1 MIQWMASPGKTNGRA
16 NGNGVWAAVHQQE
29 GKWRVVIARRRE
41 RWEVLESLTLKDF
54 EVTSLPVLFGQ
65 HGVSHVVR
73 VARGRETVAR
83 CLPVPGGDEAGL
95 VAAVSLLAEAEL
107 PSALPSYRRA
117 AGVLPNGDGAE
128 MRTALLTGW
137 MNGGASPKALTEVAE
152 TWTTPAAALALL
164 RGESGRAAVYTEASE
179 GLMCLLVPGPD
190 KTIARVLVEEPS
202 DEDAWAQILGAAV
215 AEAAQMAGA
224 PASFAQS
231 LNAGRKTGAGRRLF
245 LEAASL
251 LALKSRVSGIREDQG
266 WLDDFGVALG
276 ALLVAGSELATVRA
290 LAGLH
295 AMAPEEERTIVEA
308 TSVWLAKP
316 ANAWG
321 LVAAAC
327 ALMLLGPLGLAAA
340 RKTILEKRA
349 DKVKGLS
356 VGGEGIEKKAA
367 MYEQFGTS
375 RWPMTKL
382 LADVAQATPVGV
394 VVTNLQITNG
404 QGLTM
409 QGTAE
414 NSEQVNKLE
423 ANLNA
428 ARVFGNVSFGRVDTK
443 SDSVT
448 EFDVTAR
455 VVQPLAQVKTS
466 EEQDFKTKPLAVR
479 LYGEG
484 ASNTAP
490 PAGDAHEE
498 HGDRGDRGNRRR
510 DRAERNADSGGTGGN
525 SGGSAERD
533 RKPSSSLAT
542 EPVPVPLT
550 DADIQKMDF
559 LTATKEFGRR
569 KPYALIHKELD
580 AATKQRLSD
589 EVAKLRE
596 QMDKMRSK
604 SDTGAAPAAPAGA
617 TPAAP
622 APASGTPAPAPAP
635 AVPPPPAAGGKP

>member
-1 MIQWMASPGKTNGRA
+1 MIQWMASPKSNGRA

-29 GKWRVVIARRRE
+29 GNWRVVIARRRE
-41 RWEVLESLTLKDF
+41 RWEVLESLTLRDF
-54 EVTSLPVLFGQ
+54 ELTSLAVMFEQ

-137 MNGGASPKALTEVAE
+137 MNGGASPKALTEVDEA
-152 TWTTPAAALALL
+152 WTTPAAALALL
-164 RGESGRAAVYTEASE
+164 RGESGRAAVYTEPSE
-179 GLMCLLVPGPD
+179 GLMCLLVPGPER
-190 KTIARVLVEEPS
+190 TIARVLVDEPS
-202 DEDAWAQILGAAV
+202 SEAAWAQTLSAAV
-215 AEAAQMAGA
+215 SEAAQMAGA
-224 PASFAQS
+224 SASMAQS
-231 LNAGRKTGAGRRLF
+231 LNSGRRAGGRLF
-245 LEAASL
+245 LETASL
-251 LALKSRVSGIREDQG
+251 VSLKSRVSGLREDQG
-266 WLDDFGVALG
+266 WLDDYGVAIG
-276 ALLVAGSELATVRA
+276 ALLVAGSDLATVRA

-295 AMAPEEERTIVEA
+295 ATAPAEDRTAVEA
-308 TSVWLAKP
+308 ASVWLARP

-327 ALMLLGPLGLAAA
+327 AIMLLAPLGLAAA
-340 RKTILEKRA
+340 RKAILEKRA
-349 DKVKGLS
+349 EKVKGLS

-367 MYEQFGTS
+367 MYEQFATS

-382 LADVAQATPVGV
+382 MADVAQATPMGV

-414 NSEQVNKLE
+414 NPEQVNKLE
-423 ANLNA
+423 SNLNA
-428 ARVFGNVSFGRVDTK
+428 ARVFGSVSVGRVDTK

-448 EFDVTAR
+448 EFDLSAR
-455 VVQPLAQVKTS
+455 VVQPSAQVKTT
-466 EEQDFKTKPLAVR
+466 EEQDWKTKTLAVR

-490 PAGDAHEE
+490 PSSESRE
-498 HGDRGDRGNRRR
+498 GDRGDRGNRRR
-510 DRAERNADSGGTGGN
+510 DRGDRADRNNDN
-525 SGGSAERD
+525 SGNGSSNAERD
-533 RKPSSSLAT
+533 RKPSSSLAS
-542 EPVPVPLT
+542 EPVPPPLT

-559 LTATKEFGRR
+559 TTATREFGRR
-569 KPYALIHKELD
+569 KPYPLVHKELD
-580 AATKQRLSD
+580 AATKQRLND
-589 EVAKLRE
+589 EVAKLRD
-596 QMDKMRSK
+596 QMDKTRSK
-604 SDTGAAPAAPAGA
+604 ADSSGTPAAPAAPAPGAAPAAP
-617 TPAAP
+617 PSDK
-622 APASGTPAPAPAP
+622 PASGTPAPAPAP
-635 AVPPPPAAGGKP
+635 PASGGKS